1 MMKEWR
7 ESLSPYIFI
16 LPASVLMGAFLYLP
30 LLQSIGYSFFE
41 LDGFTPESFIGLGNY
56 AALFQDPIFWN
67 SIGLTL
73 QWALMSAFIP
83 PFVGLIL
90 AILLEYRTKNRVFSA
105 ASRLILFLPQ
115 MMSMVA
121 LGLLWSLIYNPL
133 IGLISSLFNSLG
145 ITSTTDPIN
154 LLGDTRTAIYAA
166 FAPAVWFNAGFSMIV
181 FSAAIQGVP
190 REIIESAITDGANK
204 LQQIVFITIPCIL
217 RTMMLLIMVNMISG
231 FKAFD
236 ILHVLTNGG
245 PGLATN
251 ITSLYMYRQA
261 FFAFKFDYAA
271 TMAVVLFF
279 LTVVFV
285 IVVGNITDR
294 IFRRFGH

>member
-1 MMKEWR
+1 
-7 ESLSPYIFI
+7 
-16 LPASVLMGAFLYLP
+16 
-30 LLQSIGYSFFE
+30 
-41 LDGFTPESFIGLGNY
+41 
-56 AALFQDPIFWN
+56 
-67 SIGLTL
+67 
-73 QWALMSAFIP
+73 
-83 PFVGLIL
+83 
-90 AILLEYRTKNRVFSA
+90 
-105 ASRLILFLPQ
+105 

-145 ITSTTDPIN
+145 ITSNTDPIN

-166 FAPAVWFNAGFSMIV
+166 FAAAVWFNAGFSMVI

-204 LQQIVFITIPCIL
+204 LQQIVFITIPYIL
-217 RTMMLLIMVNMISG
+217 RTTMLLIMVNMISG

-261 FFAFKFDYAA
+261 FFAFKFDYAS
-271 TMAVVLFF
+271 TMAVVLFM
-279 LTVVFV
+279 LTIVFV
-285 IVVGNITDR
+285 IVIGNMTDR
-294 IFRRFGH
+294 IFKRFGH

>member
-1 MMKEWR
+1 MMTKWR
-7 ESLSPYIFI
+7 AILSPYIFL
-16 LPASVLMGAFLYLP
+16 LPAIVLMGAFLYLP

-41 LDGFTPESFIGLGNY
+41 LDGFTPESFIGFGNY
-56 AALFQDPIFWN
+56 AALFQDPIFLN

-73 QWALMSAFIP
+73 HWAFMSALVP

-90 AILLEYRTKNRVFSA
+90 AILLEYRTRNRVFSG

-145 ITSTTDPIN
+145 ITSNTDPIN

-166 FAPAVWFNAGFSMIV
+166 FAAAVWFNAGFSMVI

-204 LQQIVFITIPCIL
+204 LQQIMFITIPYIL

-261 FFAFKFDYAA
+261 FFAFKFDYAS
-271 TMAVVLFF
+271 TMAVVLFV
-279 LTVVFV
+279 LTIVFV
-285 IVVGNITDR
+285 IVIGNMTDR
-294 IFRRFGH
+294 IFKRFGH